1 MTENKPLSRHES
13 RRVVFT
19 LLFAWEFH
27 KEEKTIDFYY
37 ANREDAEVAYT
48 DYIRDTFLGTAEHL
62 ADIDSAIEKY
72 AVKWKVSRMA
82 RVTRT
87 LLRLAV
93 YEILYTETP
102 ARAVINEIVEFAK
115 EYDDASSQAFI
126 NGILNALARDNG
138 KIEVEPKSEPSTDT
152 TIANVFAAG
161 SETDGEKA

>member
-1 MTENKPLSRHES
+1 MTMTENKPLSRHES

-27 KEEKTIDFYY
+27 KEEKAIDFYY
-37 ANREDAEVAYT
+37 ANKEEAEVAYT

-62 ADIDSAIEKY
+62 SEIDSSIEHY

-82 RVTRT
+82 RVTRS

-115 EYDDASSQAFI
+115 EYDDASSPAFI
-126 NGILNALARDNG
+126 NGILNTLARDNG
-138 KIEVEPKSEPSTDT
+138 KIVSEPKADGTEDIP
-152 TIANVFAAG
+152 NAA
-161 SETDGEKA
+161 DPEKEGAEA

>member
-13 RRVVFT
+13 RRIVFT

-27 KEEKTIDFYY
+27 KEEKAIDFYY
-37 ANREDAEVAYT
+37 ASREDVEIAYT

-62 ADIDSAIEKY
+62 SEIDGAIEKY

-82 RVTRT
+82 RVTRS

-102 ARAVINEIVEFAK
+102 ARAVINEVVELAK
-115 EYDDASSQAFI
+115 EYDDASSPAFI
-126 NGILNALARDNG
+126 NGILNTLARENG
-138 KIEVEPKSEPSTDT
+138 KIETDPQSMPAT
-152 TIANVFAAG
+152 EADTAG
-161 SETDGEKA
+161 TEA